1 MILSAKVSGRVQGVF
16 FRVSTRNKARQ
27 LGLTGWVRNNW
38 DGTVEVLAEGPK
50 NVLKIFV
57 LWLHH
62 GPPHAIVHEVKYQI
76 IDGAPQYSSFSVTG

>member
-16 FRVSTRNKARQ
+16 FRVSTRNKAQQ
-27 LGLTGWVRNNW
+27 LRLTGWVRNNW

-57 LWLHH
+57 KWLHH
-62 GPPHAIVHEVKYQI
+62 GPPYAIVHEVKYQI
-76 IDGAPQYSSFSVTG
+76 GEGNSQYSSFSVTR